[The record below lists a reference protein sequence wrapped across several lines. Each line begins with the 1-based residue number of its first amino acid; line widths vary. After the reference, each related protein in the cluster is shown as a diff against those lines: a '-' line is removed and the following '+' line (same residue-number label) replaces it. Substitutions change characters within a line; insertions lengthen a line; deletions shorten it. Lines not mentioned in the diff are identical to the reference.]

1 MLTLSQR
8 ELTECAQCHGEIY
21 EGDDVRRVK
30 ESGEFVHESCAEE
43 FAAQLVYDAEG
54 TIDINGG
61 VV

>member
-8 ELTECAQCHGEIY
+8 EITECASCRGEIR
-21 EGDDVRRVK
+21 EGDEVRRVK
-30 ESGEFVHESCAEE
+30 ESGEFVHEECAEE

-54 TIDINGG
+54 TIDKNGG